1 MLRLALARQ
10 GAIVAYGR
18 RSLSSG
24 ALTRTLSAVETTFDE
39 VHDVIV
45 VGSGSAGCA
54 SALSAKLTGG
64 ATSKVVVLEK
74 DKKVLVSVFVCPV
87 Y

>member
-1 MLRLALARQ
+1 MLRLAIGRQ

-24 ALTRTLSAVETTFDE
+24 AWTRTLSAIEKNAFDE

-54 SALSAKLTGG
+54 SALSAKLAGG

-74 DKKVLVSVFVCPV
+74 DKKVSVFVQSI
-87 Y
+87 